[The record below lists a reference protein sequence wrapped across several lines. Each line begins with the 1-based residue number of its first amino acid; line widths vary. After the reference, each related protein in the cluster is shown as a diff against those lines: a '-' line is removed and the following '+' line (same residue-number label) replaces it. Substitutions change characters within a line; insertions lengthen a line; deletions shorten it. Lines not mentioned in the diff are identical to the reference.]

1 MGVSLPVPRCTDSAP
16 TRPSTN
22 HVPLMRHRAPPLTAL
37 RPHSVSCSNVKAL
50 MEEVLQAEEW
60 ESSDMSAELE
70 RSVRAHAASM
80 RDAGFLPE
88 DMIIALR
95 LLSARGP
102 RRILCSRADHLYD
115 RMVCWSLRE
124 FFFLDG

>member
-1 MGVSLPVPRCTDSAP
+1 VGVPLPVPTCTDSAP
-16 TRPSTN
+16 TRASTN
-22 HVPLMRHRAPPLTAL
+22 GVPLMRHRAPPLTAL
-37 RPHSVSCSNVKAL
+37 RPRSVSCSNVKAL
-50 MEEVLQAEEW
+50 MEEVLETEAREG
-60 ESSDMSAELE
+60 SGVSAELE

-95 LLSARGP
+95 LIAARGP

-124 FFFLDG
+124 FFCLDL

>member
-1 MGVSLPVPRCTDSAP
+1 
-16 TRPSTN
+16 
-22 HVPLMRHRAPPLTAL
+22 
-37 RPHSVSCSNVKAL
+37 
-50 MEEVLQAEEW
+50 MEEVLETEAW
-60 ESSDMSAELE
+60 EGSGVSAELE

-95 LLSARGP
+95 LIAARGP

-124 FFFLDG
+124 FFCLDL